1 MVENM
6 RKFLIYT
13 KNEEK
18 ITVLGLIEREQFP
31 SSLSNDK
38 EYAKKQ
44 FGHENLEIREVTE
57 KCCIKLN

>member
-13 KNEEK
+13 KTGEK
-18 ITVLGLIEREQFP
+18 IIVLGLIEREQYP
-31 SSLSNDK
+31 SSLANDK